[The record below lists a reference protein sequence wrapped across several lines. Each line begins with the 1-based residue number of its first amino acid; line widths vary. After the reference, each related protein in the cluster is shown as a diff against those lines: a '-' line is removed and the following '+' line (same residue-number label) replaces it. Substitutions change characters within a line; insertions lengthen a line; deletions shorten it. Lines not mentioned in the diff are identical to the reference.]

1 MRAAAALLA
10 LLLAAPA
17 AAQSR
22 QNLLEVLGAELA
34 KDRAYDPPERA
45 ALLAALETRFADYG
59 LQIVDARR
67 AAGVP
72 VVLHI
77 ITEGSFDETP
87 YDRVAEVAFA
97 AWQAMARGAPA
108 EAVEGIALY
117 GYRKAIPGDRIAVW
131 ANGYRQLVEAKVP
144 ADVAADLVRL
154 TMERDIDDSTF
165 NTLKWALVDAV
176 KDGFDAKDY
185 ATFLFGRVT
194 QGERPGKA
202 SGDAKAAFRAAKRA
216 GRRVELPPYDGVFVK
231 APPPPPVYESPVEEK
246 AEALVVTA
254 PPPPAA
260 KALPSA
266 PAAAKP
272 TSPSAA
278 KPAAP
283 VAPSRPSD
291 PFVRPSAAPKAP
303 VASPSASKAPA
314 VAAPSAPTP
323 SAPSAKPPLPRP
335 APSAPVAPAAPAPA
349 PAAAVTPELAQVWPG
364 VNASANSYLGVP
376 YVWGGTTHKGI
387 DCSALTQNSYGENL
401 VRLPRV
407 SRQQWTTGAK
417 VNGAL
422 REGDLV
428 FFNTMGVGVS
438 HVGLV
443 IDPRT
448 RRFMHASSSRGVVI
462 DDLGKKYYAQRY
474 LGARRV
480 VP

>member
-1 MRAAAALLA
+1 MRLAAALLA
-10 LLLAAPA
+10 VLLAAPS
-17 AAQSR
+17 AAQTR
-22 QNLLEVLGAELA
+22 QNLLEVLGVELA

-45 ALLAALETRFADYG
+45 ALLAALEARFADYG

-194 QGERPGKA
+194 QSERPGKV

-216 GRRVELPPYDGVFVK
+216 GKKVDLPPYDGVFVK
-231 APPPPPVYESPVEEK
+231 APPPAPVYESPVEEK
-246 AEALVVTA
+246 PEALVVTA

-260 KALPSA
+260 KSLPAAPSA
-266 PAAAKP
+266 KAPP
-272 TSPSAA
+272 AA

-283 VAPSRPSD
+283 IASAPTAPSRPSD
-291 PFVRPSAAPKAP
+291 PFVRPSATPKAP
-303 VASPSASKAPA
+303 VAPPLA
-314 VAAPSAPTP
+314 
-323 SAPSAKPPLPRP
+323 AKPPLLRP
-335 APSAPVAPAAPAPA
+335 APGVPAATPPA
-349 PAAAVTPELAQVWPG
+349 PAAALTPELAQVWPG

-387 DCSALTQNSYGENL
+387 DCSALTQNSYCENR

-407 SRQQWTTGAK
+407 SRQQWTTGVK
-417 VNGAL
+417 VGGAL

-438 HVGLV
+438 HVGMV

>member
-1 MRAAAALLA
+1 MRTLA
-10 LLLAAPA
+10 LLLAASLAAPA
-17 AAQSR
+17 AAQTR
-22 QNLLEVLGAELA
+22 QNLMEVLGAELA
-34 KDRAYDPPERA
+34 KDRAYDARERA
-45 ALLAALETRFADYG
+45 ALLSALETRFADYG

-67 AAGVP
+67 RPGVP

-87 YDRVAEVAFA
+87 YERVADVAFA
-97 AWQAMARGAPA
+97 AWQAMSRGAPA

-176 KDGFDAKDY
+176 KDGYPAKDY

-194 QGERPGKA
+194 QGERPGKV
-202 SGDAKAAFRAAKRA
+202 SGDAKAAFRSAKRA
-216 GRRVELPPYDGVFVK
+216 GKKVDLPPYDGVFVK
-231 APPPPPVYESPVEEK
+231 APPPPPVYEPPVDEKEEQ
-246 AEALVVTA
+246 LVVVA
-254 PPPPAA
+254 PPPPATKSLPPAPARPSAPAVKPPSVPA
-260 KALPSA
+260 KPSIKAPSA
-266 PAAAKP
+266 PAAKP
-272 TSPSAA
+272 SVTPVPTR
-278 KPAAP
+278 PAE
-283 VAPSRPSD
+283 
-291 PFVRPSAAPKAP
+291 
-303 VASPSASKAPA
+303 
-314 VAAPSAPTP
+314 
-323 SAPSAKPPLPRP
+323 
-335 APSAPVAPAAPAPA
+335 APSAPV
-349 PAAAVTPELAQVWPG
+349 TPELAEVWPG
-364 VNASANSYLGVP
+364 VNSSAHSYLGTP
-376 YVWGGTTHKGI
+376 YVWGGTTRSGI
-387 DCSALTQNSYGENL
+387 DCSALMQNSYGENR
-401 VRLPRV
+401 VSLPRV
-407 SRQQWTTGAK
+407 SRAQWKSGVK
-417 VNGAL
+417 VGGAL

-443 IDPRT
+443 IDPKT

-462 DDLGKKYYAQRY
+462 DDLGKKYYSERY